1 MKEFQTIK
9 IEVEGALCTLTIDRP
24 KALNALSTLV
34 LDELQQAFDELS
46 TRDDLRVV
54 IITGAGRSFVAGAD
68 IAEIV
73 NFSPAQAKAFGRKGT
88 KVFRT
93 IEMLPIPV
101 IAAVNGFALGGG
113 CELLLSCDIR
123 IASSNAKFGQPEVGL
138 GIPPGFGGTQR
149 LPQVI
154 GEARAKELIYTGR
167 IIDAEEA
174 YRIGLL
180 NRVVEPDAL
189 LPTARAL
196 AAEIA
201 SRSPY
206 AVRLSKEAI
215 CRGVQTDINTG
226 STIENN
232 LFGLAFAGEEQREGM
247 TAFLEKRT
255 PNF

>member
-9 IEVEGALCTLTIDRP
+9 VDCEGAICTLTIDRP

-34 LDELQQAFDELS
+34 LNELQEALDDLS
-46 TRDDLRVV
+46 TRTDLRVLV
-54 IITGAGRSFVAGAD
+54 ITGAGRSFVAGAD
-68 IAEIV
+68 ISEIV
-73 NFSPAQAKAFGRKGT
+73 GFNPAEAKAFGRKGT

-93 IEMLPIPV
+93 IEMLPVPV
-101 IAAVNGFALGGG
+101 IAAINGFALGGG

-123 IASSNAKFGQPEVGL
+123 IASTNAKFGQPEVGL

-180 NRVVEPDAL
+180 NKVVSPDEL
-189 LPTARAL
+189 MPEVYAL
-196 AAEIA
+196 AEEIA
-201 SRSPY
+201 SKSPN

-215 CRGVQTDINTG
+215 SRGVQTDINTG

-232 LFGLAFAGEEQREGM
+232 LFGLAFSGEEQREGM
-247 TAFLEKRT
+247 SAFLEKR
-255 PNF
+255 PPKF